1 MKNIT
6 TTMLLMCMILLS
18 TLTGLAQTQMS
29 VRRIVHAGP
38 PLQTLASSG
47 TTHCAGTPGPN
58 VYLTSSTTNTSYQ
71 LYQVVSMSPF
81 TAMTVGSPVN
91 GTGAIVNFGAM
102 NDGTYFSVATSLTT
116 SCKDT
121 MVNYVTISSMAIP
134 TVNITA
140 NGPTTGC
147 GTVSVTLNTPYEM
160 GCTYQWQEDMVN
172 IPFATSTSYTATV
185 NNTTKA
191 YTCIATNSLGCSFSQ
206 TVVVKSNPLPTAFAV
221 NTTTSSFCEN
231 SSGGVVNLASTATGV
246 NYQLMNGATAIGAP
260 VAGTNAAAQ
269 WSGLLTAGPYTV
281 VATDQT
287 TGCSATMNGSVS
299 FIMNPLPVAASV
311 ISGPA
316 SACQNA
322 TVTYST
328 ASITGATSYNWSVP
342 SWTTIVSGQGTTQI
356 TLLVNT
362 SGVSGNI
369 FVCGHNTCGD
379 GQSVSLALTVNDAP
393 IVNVTA
399 NPADIC
405 AGGSTTLAAN
415 GNGTAFAW
423 SGGGNTQSI
432 TASPAATTTYYV
444 TVTGSNTCTA
454 TGNVTVNVHS
464 LPAVSLTLTEDNFC
478 MDVNSAVISG
488 GLPAGGTYTGACVF
502 GNNNIYPPVSGPGTW
517 VVSYTFSD
525 TYGCSAVAT
534 DLLTINPNP
543 VVNFNNITGQI
554 NTDTPP
560 FDLMNFVMPI
570 GGTFTGPG
578 CMPGSSM
585 YNPSL
590 AGGGTHMLT
599 YTYEHPITGCSASQI
614 QYVTV
619 TGPANGV
626 DETTAAHTI
635 TIYPNPASDNITFAG
650 LDNIKDVI
658 FMNMIGEVVYTTNVD
673 NETMVINIS
682 DLPNGTYFVR
692 FITTDGTP
700 ISSKFIKAN

>member
-1 MKNIT
+1 MKNIK
-6 TTMLLMCMILLS
+6 TTMLLMCMICLF

-58 VYLTSSTTNTSYQ
+58 VYLAASTANTSYQ
-71 LYQVVSMSPF
+71 LYQVISMSPF
-81 TAMTVGSPVN
+81 TATTIGNPVN
-91 GTGAIVNFGAM
+91 GTGGMVNFGSQ

-116 SCKDT
+116 GCKDT
-121 MVNYVTISSMAIP
+121 MMNYVTITSQPIP

-172 IPFATSTSYTATV
+172 IPFATSTSYTANV
-185 NNTTKA
+185 VNTTKA

-221 NTTTSSFCEN
+221 GTTTPSFCEN
-231 SSGGVVNLASTATGV
+231 SSGGVVNLAATATGV
-246 NYQLMNGATAIGAP
+246 NYQLMVGTTTVGAP
-260 VAGTNAAAQ
+260 VAGTNTAAQ

-299 FIMNPLPVAASV
+299 FIMNPLPDNASV

-369 FVCGHNTCGD
+369 FVCGHNACGD
-379 GQSVSLALTVNDAP
+379 GQSVSLSLTVNAAP
-393 IVNVTA
+393 TVNVTA

-432 TASPAATTTYYV
+432 TASPATTTTYYV
-444 TVTGSNTCTA
+444 TVTSSNTCTA
-454 TGNVTVNVHS
+454 TGNVTVNVHA

-478 MDVNSAVISG
+478 MDVNSATISG

-534 DLLTINPNP
+534 DLITINPNP
-543 VVNFNNITGQI
+543 VVNFNSITGQI

-614 QYVTV
+614 QYVTI
-619 TGPANGV
+619 TGPASGV
-626 DETTAAHTI
+626 EDATESSTI
-635 TIYPNPASDNITFAG
+635 SIYPNPTSGIVNIALGDVKATDIQLFDMQGKMISSSKETVIDMTTLSAG
-650 LDNIKDVI
+650 LYSISIITEDGKIYHSKVIK
-658 FMNMIGEVVYTTNVD
+658 N
-673 NETMVINIS
+673 
-682 DLPNGTYFVR
+682 
-692 FITTDGTP
+692 
-700 ISSKFIKAN
+700 